1 MHHIISLWA
10 VLNGHHLKDRY
21 VDQKSKGMK
30 KFKFCALSSSSLAYS
45 AIITIPS
52 NLAQLRIQFE
62 MYSGHFKWKRKLIS
76 NILWNKEQFSFT
88 TAKEDCL
95 FTYFISQALLK
106 FWIPVFS
113 FLKQIWFPVGLKDW
127 SPCEAMLVPNSLNIW
142 QLVLQNLPI
151 LGAHKHKSKKKR
163 NPIFYDPHFFW
174 SPFFLIEYFM
184 SHESTRESL
193 KTDQFR

>member
-1 MHHIISLWA
+1 
-10 VLNGHHLKDRY
+10 
-21 VDQKSKGMK
+21 MK

-62 MYSGHFKWKRKLIS
+62 MYSGHFKWKHKLIS

-127 SPCEAMLVPNSLNIW
+127 SPCEAMLVANSLNIW

-174 SPFFLIEYFM
+174 SHFFWSPFFPDWIF
-184 SHESTRESL
+184 HESWIYKRVVEN
-193 KTDQFR
+193 RPI